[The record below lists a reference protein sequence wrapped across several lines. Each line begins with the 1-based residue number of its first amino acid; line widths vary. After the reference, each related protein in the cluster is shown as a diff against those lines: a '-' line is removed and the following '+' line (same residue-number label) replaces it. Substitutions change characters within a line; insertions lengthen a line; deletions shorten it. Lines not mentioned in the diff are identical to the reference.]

1 MRARLEFGY
10 REDKLLIRRQALYGL
25 KSSDAALQEFL
36 ADKLDDICFK
46 IRISNPYIWMR
57 PATKPTRDEYYE
69 YIFCYVDN
77 FLCISHEPLRPM
89 KNIQSTLNF
98 NNDKVEE
105 PEFYVGA
112 KLSRREL
119 NGKQV
124 WIMLSTEYIKSV
136 FKNVVEKLKNKFKIM
151 MAKAITPMDQLYHPE
166 LDATNELD

>member
-1 MRARLEFGY
+1 M
-10 REDKLLIRRQALYGL
+10 
-25 KSSDAALQEFL
+25 
-36 ADKLDDICFK
+36 
-46 IRISNPYIWMR
+46 YIAWT
-57 PATKPTRDEYYE
+57 TKAYE
-69 YIFCYVDN
+69 
-77 FLCISHEPLRPM
+77 
-89 KNIQSTLNF
+89 KIQSTLNF